1 VRGWL
6 ANCRATVRASGPE
19 ALSPPR
25 TAKQSGS
32 GSLLMQKLQD
42 SLVKALSIDGALGVA
57 LGDWKTGMCL
67 GYKGTNSPAFPEANL
82 ELAIAGNTEVIRA
95 KMRVA
100 ESLKFT
106 DRIEE
111 ILIILETQ
119 YHLMRML
126 KTINGLFF
134 YLALD
139 REKGNLAL
147 ARIKLSQIESELTL

>member
-1 VRGWL
+1 
-6 ANCRATVRASGPE
+6 
-19 ALSPPR
+19 
-25 TAKQSGS
+25 
-32 GSLLMQKLQD
+32 MQKLQD

-82 ELAIAGNTEVIRA
+82 ELAIPGNTEVIRA

-119 YHLMRML
+119 YHLMYML
-126 KTINGLFF
+126 KNISGLFF

>member
-1 VRGWL
+1 
-6 ANCRATVRASGPE
+6 
-19 ALSPPR
+19 
-25 TAKQSGS
+25 
-32 GSLLMQKLQD
+32 MQKLQD
-42 SLVKALSIDGALGVA
+42 SLVKALTIEGALGVA

-67 GYKGTNSPAFPEANL
+67 GFKGTNTPAFPEKNL
-82 ELAIAGNTEVIRA
+82 ELAVAGNTEVIRA

-100 ESLKFT
+100 ESLKFK

-119 YHLMRML
+119 YHLMRL
-126 KTINGLFF
+126 TKSINGLFF

-147 ARIKLSQIESELTL
+147 ARIKLNQIENELTI

>member
-1 VRGWL
+1 V
-6 ANCRATVRASGPE
+6 
-19 ALSPPR
+19 
-25 TAKQSGS
+25 
-32 GSLLMQKLQD
+32 QKLQD
-42 SLVKALSIDGALGVA
+42 SLVKALTIEGALGVA

-67 GYKGTNSPAFPEANL
+67 GFKGTNTPAFPEKNL
-82 ELAIAGNTEVIRA
+82 ELAVAGNTEVIRA

-100 ESLKFT
+100 ESLKFK

-119 YHLMRML
+119 YHLMRL
-126 KTINGLFF
+126 TKSINGLFF

-147 ARIKLSQIESELTL
+147 ARIKLNQIENELTI

>member
-1 VRGWL
+1 
-6 ANCRATVRASGPE
+6 
-19 ALSPPR
+19 
-25 TAKQSGS
+25 
-32 GSLLMQKLQD
+32 MQRLQE
-42 SLVKALSIDGALGVA
+42 SLVSALNIDGALGVA

-67 GYKGTNSPAFPEANL
+67 GFKGTNSPAFPESNL

-106 DRIEE
+106 DSIDE

-119 YHLMRML
+119 YHLMRLL

-147 ARIKLSQIESELTL
+147 ARIKLNQIEGDLKI